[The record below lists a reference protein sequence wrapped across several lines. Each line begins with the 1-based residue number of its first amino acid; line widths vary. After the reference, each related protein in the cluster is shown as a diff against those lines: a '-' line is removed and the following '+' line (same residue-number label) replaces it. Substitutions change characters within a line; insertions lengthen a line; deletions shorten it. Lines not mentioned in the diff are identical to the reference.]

1 MLSQPRGN
9 TAAPCALLSR
19 IKSINLKDLLRS
31 LEIFMWSP
39 MRPYPH
45 GVVSRMKL
53 KVQLIFENCVSI
65 KESGTGVAILLTLS
79 SLSLCRVSAWAVL
92 YSTTAEHTFQALFSR
107 IYLDGR
113 PKTEGKRCIL
123 KWTQLTGGQT
133 LKMVLCQWFRMY
145 WGIKLME

>member
-9 TAAPCALLSR
+9 SAAPYALLSR

-31 LEIFMWSP
+31 LEIFIWSP
-39 MRPYPH
+39 TRH
-45 GVVSRMKL
+45 CEQDESESAAHIWKL
-53 KVQLIFENCVSI
+53 CVHKR
-65 KESGTGVAILLTLS
+65 KESGTGVVILLTLS
-79 SLSLCRVSAWAVL
+79 SLSLCCVSAWAVL
-92 YSTTAEHTFQALFSR
+92 YSTRAEHTFQALFSS

-113 PKTEGKRCIL
+113 PKTERKRCIL
-123 KWTQLTGGQT
+123 KWMQLTGGQT